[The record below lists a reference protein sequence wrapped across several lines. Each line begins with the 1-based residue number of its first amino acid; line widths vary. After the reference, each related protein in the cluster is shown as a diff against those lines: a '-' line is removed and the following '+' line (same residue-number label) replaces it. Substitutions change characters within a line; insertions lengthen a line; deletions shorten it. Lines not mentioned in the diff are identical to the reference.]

1 MEGRGKNEKRGFAY
15 QCQGCHKYEGE
26 TRYVEA
32 HYYKYHAALD
42 SVPFYCSLCYF
53 MGKTER
59 EVLRHIKGH
68 RPHKLAEENLILQ
81 GKKAEDILKYVQKNE
96 DPLQLTELH
105 VKKLTWEE
113 SQQIW
118 MNRAKKSN
126 EEGST
131 TAGDNLWPWVQ
142 TEAVVPDPL
151 TIIPEPL
158 MEDEPVVPAPILPE
172 IPLPINTDDAK

>member
-1 MEGRGKNEKRGFAY
+1 MCK
-15 QCQGCHKYEGE
+15 
-26 TRYVEA
+26 
-32 HYYKYHAALD
+32 
-42 SVPFYCSLCYF
+42 
-53 MGKTER
+53 
-59 EVLRHIKGH
+59 
-68 RPHKLAEENLILQ
+68 KLMRI
-81 GKKAEDILKYVQKNE
+81 
-96 DPLQLTELH
+96 QLTELH

-158 MEDEPVVPAPILPE
+158 MEDEPVVPAPILLE